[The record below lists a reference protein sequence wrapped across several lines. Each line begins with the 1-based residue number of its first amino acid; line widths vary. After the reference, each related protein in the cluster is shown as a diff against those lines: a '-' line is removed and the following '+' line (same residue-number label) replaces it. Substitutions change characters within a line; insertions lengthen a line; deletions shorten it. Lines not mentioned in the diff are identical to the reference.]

1 LFSTAPQATGSARAE
16 PAISAPPTSPS
27 TRFPFAA
34 FIAEASQRF
43 AILSNWIRAVVWI
56 ESGARPYAVSS
67 KGAVGL
73 MQIMPK
79 TYAGLRTRYH
89 LGPNPYDPRDN
100 ILAGV
105 AYLRELQDFTGLP
118 GRLQCRPGSV

>member
-1 LFSTAPQATGSARAE
+1 
-16 PAISAPPTSPS
+16 
-27 TRFPFAA
+27 
-34 FIAEASQRF
+34 
-43 AILSNWIRAVVWI
+43 VVWI

>member
-1 LFSTAPQATGSARAE
+1 
-16 PAISAPPTSPS
+16 
-27 TRFPFAA
+27 
-34 FIAEASQRF
+34 
-43 AILSNWIRAVVWI
+43 
-56 ESGARPYAVSS
+56 
-67 KGAVGL
+67 
-73 MQIMPK
+73 MQIVPK

>member
-1 LFSTAPQATGSARAE
+1 
-16 PAISAPPTSPS
+16 
-27 TRFPFAA
+27 
-34 FIAEASQRF
+34 
-43 AILSNWIRAVVWI
+43 
-56 ESGARPYAVSS
+56 
-67 KGAVGL
+67 